1 MQKVYDGVSWVA
13 LILAVLM
20 VGCTSVAKKTLGLQ
34 LGMTP
39 DEVRD
44 ELGDPYTIRAAKVF
58 ENEEWT
64 EVWEYLPPI
73 ITVYPKTLWVVFE
86 NGLLVQWGEP
96 GDFTRVQSLTDR
108 QRPPVKEYNEQKSDL

>member
-1 MQKVYDGVSWVA
+1 MVKRTIWL
-13 LILAVLM
+13 LISLFCLSLFN
-20 VGCTSVAKKTLGLQ
+20 VGCKSTAADVQNLQ

-73 ITVYPKTLWVVFE
+73 ITLYPKTFWVMFE
-86 NGLLVQWGEP
+86 NGQLVQWGEP
-96 GDFTRVQSLTDR
+96 GDFATSQALQSSQRVA
-108 QRPPVKEYNEQKSDL
+108 VKEYKEQKAER